1 VTPSDASAELEI
13 ELEQT
18 PPAELAQGLDPADEE
33 ARPLLKLGQP
43 GGQQRVFVTYTCLKQ
58 MLAHTQRNLDAEI
71 GGILLGQVFR
81 SDRGVVTILA
91 EAVAAARTDAGM
103 GHVTFSHETWA
114 DLYQYL
120 ESLAT
125 DADIVGWYH
134 THPGFGVFF
143 SSQDRFIQENFFG
156 GTGQVGL
163 VVDPVADSVLLF
175 VSHEGET
182 ATCNG
187 FWVTGAEE
195 NVVAARQLI
204 AKLTYAKKEAGRRGW
219 LASWGQRLQGALGR
233 KQPTEQPVPP
243 DEEV

>member
-1 VTPSDASAELEI
+1 VTPSDDSAELEI
-13 ELEQT
+13 ELEQA
-18 PPAELAQGLDPADEE
+18 PAVELVERPDPTDEE
-33 ARPLLKLGQP
+33 GRSVLKLGQP
-43 GGQQRVFVTYTCLKQ
+43 GGQQRVFMAYACLKQ

-81 SDRGVVTILA
+81 SDKGVVTVLT
-91 EAVAAARTDAGM
+91 EAVAAARTNAGL

-143 SSQDRFIQENFFG
+143 SSQDRFIQDNFFG
-156 GTGQVGL
+156 GAGQVGI
-163 VVDPVADSVLLF
+163 VVDPVADSVVLF

-182 ATCNG
+182 AACNG

-195 NVVAARQLI
+195 NAAAARQLM
-204 AKLTYAKKEAGRRGW
+204 AKLTYAKQEAPRRGW
-219 LASWGQRLQGALGR
+219 LEGWGQRLQGALGR
-233 KQPTEQPVPP
+233 KQPTEQPVPH
-243 DEEV
+243 DEEA